1 MHKGQVV
8 AAEPC
13 LGTELLAG
21 VGGGERP
28 PLSQRCLFL
37 CKGALIWPVTSEL
50 ATHQLSTLGLFRGG
64 PAAEPTGQDSVSFSE
79 AAIRGWLTVGG
90 PRPRATEAPK
100 PQETWTE
107 GRGCGCCEGGMLRGP
122 ALLLG
127 APGAPGPQTKPLPH
141 REAQQPSRAAPG
153 PALATCSVG
162 LDKPGRAAE
171 RDPAGSSPT
180 GGVVPSAAEARVR

>member
-79 AAIRGWLTVGG
+79 AAIRGMAHGG
-90 PRPRATEAPK
+90 WPPA
-100 PQETWTE
+100 Q
-107 GRGCGCCEGGMLRGP
+107 GHRGP
-122 ALLLG
+122 K
-127 APGAPGPQTKPLPH
+127 APGD
-141 REAQQPSRAAPG
+141 
-153 PALATCSVG
+153 V
-162 LDKPGRAAE
+162 D
-171 RDPAGSSPT
+171 
-180 GGVVPSAAEARVR
+180 